1 MAKNNLLLIDLNDAR
16 IKSLAETITSDT
28 SRKILNHLAEKEDT
42 EANISKKLGMPISTV
57 HYHLQKLQ
65 EASLVVVDEYHYSE
79 KGREVNH
86 YKLANKYII
95 IAPKKVVGTTNLK
108 QKLKNILPVALIT
121 LAAGA
126 LLKLYTYAAASGFG
140 RSVFMAATK
149 DAGTALQAAEKAA
162 PMLQTAVQ
170 TTMQTTDEAA
180 ASIALETAGK
190 TAETISN
197 LSNQPDIA
205 LWFLIGAV
213 SAMVVYLIVSIIRDW
228 LKNRE

>member
-1 MAKNNLLLIDLNDAR
+1 MAKNNLLLIDLSDAR
-16 IKSLAETITSDT
+16 VKNLAETITSDT

-95 IAPKKVVGTTNLK
+95 IAPKKVTGIK

-126 LLKLYTYAAASGFG
+126 LLKLYTYAVASGFG
-140 RSVFMAATK
+140 RNMFMAATK
-149 DAGTALQAAEKAA
+149 DSALQVADKAA
-162 PMLQTAVQ
+162 PVLQATKETA
-170 TTMQTTDEAA
+170 EAA
-180 ASIALETAGK
+180 TPIALETAGK

-213 SAMVVYLIVSIIRDW
+213 STMAVYLVVSIIKDW
-228 LKNRE
+228 LRNRE